1 MIIEIKISY
10 QATVLIQILVNIAI
24 GEVKG
29 TKEHKQKQVE
39 RYSENLVYYH
49 IIAPIA
55 LVKVV
60 EKERRA

>member
-1 MIIEIKISY
+1 M
-10 QATVLIQILVNIAI
+10 